1 MPRFADQLHL
11 FKSITENED
20 RPRHKL
26 PFSTWAVG
34 LTMALVTA
42 FPAAAGSRI
51 SRGEALV
58 KANCAR
64 CHAVGRSDESRHPD
78 APPFR
83 TLSQRYPLQD
93 GEIKQRGGKV
103 VTAYAVQADFD
114 PATLVSNT
122 FQMEWPPGSG
132 RMRPFPEIDRVQWF
146 TLADAEAKILP
157 GQAGFLDRL
166 AAGLPRIRLDPQP
179 LGPTAV
185 ASMPTPVSPA
195 EQVAIRHTQVPRR
208 TTNIEE

>member
-1 MPRFADQLHL
+1 MIRRSAGILAYRWRQNALEVLLGHPGGPFWSRRDEGTW
-11 FKSITENED
+11 SILKGEYEGGENPE
-20 RPRHKL
+20 
-26 PFSTWAVG
+26 
-34 LTMALVTA
+34 
-42 FPAAAGSRI
+42 AAALREFTEETGWVTI
-51 SRGEALV
+51 
-58 KANCAR
+58 
-64 CHAVGRSDESRHPD
+64 
-78 APPFR
+78 AP
-83 TLSQRYPLQD
+83 LEPL

-166 AAGLPRIRLDPQP
+166 AAGLPRIRLDRQP

>member
-1 MPRFADQLHL
+1 MSRRPEISAGILAYRRSGAIEVLLAHPGGPYWAKKDAGVWTIPKGLVDAG
-11 FKSITENED
+11 ED
-20 RPRHKL
+20 L
-26 PFSTWAVG
+26 
-34 LTMALVTA
+34 L
-42 FPAAAGSRI
+42 AAARREFTEETGWVTI
-51 SRGEALV
+51 
-58 KANCAR
+58 
-64 CHAVGRSDESRHPD
+64 
-78 APPFR
+78 AP
-83 TLSQRYPLQD
+83 LEPL

>member
-1 MPRFADQLHL
+1 MIRRSAGILAYRWRQNALEALLGHPGGPFWSRRDEGTW
-11 FKSITENED
+11 SILKGEYEGGENPE
-20 RPRHKL
+20 
-26 PFSTWAVG
+26 
-34 LTMALVTA
+34 
-42 FPAAAGSRI
+42 AAARREFTEETGW
-51 SRGEALV
+51 V
-58 KANCAR
+58 MT
-64 CHAVGRSDESRHPD
+64 
-78 APPFR
+78 AP
-83 TLSQRYPLQD
+83 LEPL
-93 GEIKQRGGKV
+93 GEIKQRGGKI
-103 VTAYAVQADFD
+103 VTAYAAQVDFD

-166 AAGLPRIRLDPQP
+166 AAGLPRIRLDPQL

-185 ASMPTPVSPA
+185 ASTPTPVSPA